1 MTLSRKDQVSR
12 LSEGGDEG
20 MIHSVL
26 TGLPEFSDYCKDQNH
41 DRGYGVQPH
50 PEPAT
55 IAVEPSNPNDTS
67 FPKGVDDAPLTCKPS
82 ESQCSTSEAD
92 LHLNAP
98 LPSPTLG
105 SSLSP
110 SARTV
115 SDSPAHSVPLGDDDT
130 GFPAVSGDNSVP
142 RAVPQLVSTPA
153 SALDPSD
160 IPLPPSAAS
169 TRTTSPTRA
178 ESHHSP
184 PLYSLLSVFILADV
198 LFTRFPPNTPELR
211 LTRTLGPKSAMQ
223 KWAQDAALL
232 PSDDQ
237 AEAFVVAADDIVVRE
252 ALVPDSKELRQTEK
266 KIGARKA
273 KRGEAKLLITGAVL
287 VLGVAVAFGVHAR
300 RGGGIGKGRET
311 DWRAL
316 IGAFGAL
323 GERVM
328 GFFDDAQLWL

>member
-12 LSEGGDEG
+12 LSEGDEG

-26 TGLPEFSDYCKDQNH
+26 TGLPEFSDYDQDQNH
-41 DRGYGVQPH
+41 DRSHEAQPH
-50 PEPAT
+50 PEPPT
-55 IAVEPSNPNDTS
+55 IAVELSNSNNTA
-67 FPKGVDDAPLTCKPS
+67 FPKGVDHAPLTCKPS

-92 LHLNAP
+92 LYMGAP

-110 SARTV
+110 VAGAVV
-115 SDSPAHSVPLGDDDT
+115 SDAPAYSTLLGNDDT
-130 GFPAVSGDNSVP
+130 GVPVVDGDDTVP
-142 RAVPQLVSTPA
+142 RAVPQLVSIPA
-153 SALDPSD
+153 SALDPPD

-169 TRTTSPTRA
+169 TRTTSPTRV
-178 ESHHSP
+178 ESHRSP
-184 PLYSLLSVFILADV
+184 PPYSLLSVFILADE
-198 LFTRFPPNTPELR
+198 LLTRFPPHTPELC
-211 LTRTLGPKSAMQ
+211 LTRTLGPASAMRT
-223 KWAQDAALL
+223 WAQDAALL

-237 AEAFVVAADDIVVRE
+237 AEEFVVAAVDIVVCE
-252 ALVPDSKELRQTEK
+252 ALRPDSKEIRQMEK
-266 KIGARKA
+266 KIGAKKA

-287 VLGVAVAFGVHAR
+287 VLGVAVVFGVHAR
-300 RGGGIGKGRET
+300 RGGLIDKGRET